1 MSSEPAPA
9 RKLLTALSAARVP
22 LSTKG
27 ENLNEETNTQL
38 IQQAYQSVKTGD
50 IPSFL
55 NILAENVLWILPDMA
70 NVPFAGT
77 WQGREQVGQFFRRM
91 VEVQDIV
98 EFEPEEFIAKGE
110 KVVVLG
116 HFTMRVKAT
125 GKPSCSQWVHV
136 WKVDEGKISYMREY
150 VDTLA
155 VSRAYSP
162 ADHLD

>member
-1 MSSEPAPA
+1 MWGGLLSHGQLAIGLLESSSMP
-9 RKLLTALSAARVP
+9 
-22 LSTKG
+22 KG
-27 ENLNEETNTQL
+27 ENLNEETNAKL
-38 IQQAYQSVKTGD
+38 IQQAYQSVNTGD

-55 NILAENVLWILPDMA
+55 NVLAENVLWIMPDIA

-77 WQGREQVGQFFRRM
+77 RQGREQVGQFFRRM
-91 VEVQDIV
+91 VEVQEVV
-98 EFEPEEFIAKGE
+98 EFEPEEFIAKRE

-125 GKPSCSQWVHV
+125 GKLSHSQWVHV

-162 ADHLD
+162 EATT